1 MTDPT
6 IKLPPGPWS
15 DAATKV
21 AGRMILTDVQSILW
35 AFMSQAESET
45 LDLDPKDRGNWT
57 SGIIGI
63 GELKG
68 SKFGISA
75 ASFPHIDIAA
85 VTYASAQE
93 ICMTQFWPAIQ
104 GDVLANSYLT
114 PALAM
119 LMTDTAWNSGPVEA
133 IEILQHAL
141 GGLGV
146 DGVFGNQT
154 KSRLQYALEMNPSW
168 QLVSGEAVLLA
179 NYTTQR
185 LIFET
190 GLSGWEHDKGGWIH
204 RVTLLHGLAHRFLK
218 VGADQRPSGFIVA
231 SDMVTTKG
239 TISG

>member
-1 MTDPT
+1 M
-6 IKLPPGPWS
+6 
-15 DAATKV
+15 
-21 AGRMILTDVQSILW
+21 GRPNPKSVLTDVQSILW
-35 AFMSQAESET
+35 AFIARAESEV
-45 LDLDPKDRGNWT
+45 LDLYPQDRGNWT

-75 ASFPHIDIAA
+75 ASFPTIDITG
-85 VTYASAQE
+85 VTYSSAQN

-104 GDVLANSYLT
+104 GDLLTNSYFT

-119 LMTDTAWNSGPVEA
+119 LMTDTAWNSGPNEA
-133 IEILQHAL
+133 IQILQHAL
-141 GGLGV
+141 GGLTV

-154 KSRLQYALEMNPSW
+154 KAKLQYALEMNPTW

-190 GLSGWEHDKGGWIH
+190 GLSNWEHDKGGWIH
-204 RVTLLHGLAHRFLK
+204 RVTLLHSLAHRFLR
-218 VGADQRPSGFIVA
+218 ADYDQRPSSYITVA
-231 SDMVTTKG
+231 KEAPNGGQTLR
-239 TISG
+239 